1 MEDSKAFVEFWEK
14 FLKEFNEERI
24 EQMKSQIEKLEKEL
38 NKNGS

>member
-1 MEDSKAFVEFWEK
+1 MEDSKVFVEFWEK